1 MCIIHSGYNAI
12 FKSSYLHDML
22 PEYFACAPHS
32 LCPVITEAKRDLS
45 DHMELEIQMVVSH
58 RVSAEN

>member
-1 MCIIHSGYNAI
+1 MRF
-12 FKSSYLHDML
+12 FKSSYLHDIL

-45 DHMELEIQMVVSH
+45 DHVELEIQMVVSH